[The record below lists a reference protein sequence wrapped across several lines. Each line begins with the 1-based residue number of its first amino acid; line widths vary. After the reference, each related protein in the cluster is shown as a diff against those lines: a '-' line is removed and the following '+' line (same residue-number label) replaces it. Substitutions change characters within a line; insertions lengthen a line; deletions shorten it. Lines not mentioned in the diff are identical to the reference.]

1 MTNAETNK
9 LIGKEGIMVIEKAGL
24 RSPGLAINVIITDVR
39 QSFGRTDILITPKEG
54 TGEKWTNLNK
64 ITLREV

>member
-24 RSPGLAINVIITDVR
+24 RSPGLSINVIITDVR
-39 QSFGRTDILITPKEG
+39 QSFGRVDILCVPVSG

-64 ITLREV
+64 ITLK